1 MIKKAR
7 STDGVRVTF
16 ALETDTAVSVVG
28 DFNGW
33 DPAAHQLRPRS
44 NGKRSVSVLIDPGTE
59 VSFRYLA
66 EGGQFF
72 DDAEADR
79 LDDNGYGGSHSVLVL
94 PLAAPA
100 PRCGTAASS
109 RRGVDEEA
117 SVASPV
123 AVPGGHEGQ
132 RVAQIEA
139 QTETEAQ
146 TLTVAAPVEVGL
158 RRPADL

>member
-33 DPAAHQLRPRS
+33 DPAVHQLRPRS

-72 DDAEADR
+72 DDVEADR

-94 PLAAPA
+94 PPAAATAPTKAPA
-100 PRCGTAASS
+100 PAPARTAASTKKQVS
-109 RRGVDEEA
+109 RRPSLTPAASEA
-117 SVASPV
+117 SASHKSKPK
-123 AVPGGHEGQ
+123 PKPK
-132 RVAQIEA
+132 R
-139 QTETEAQ
+139 
-146 TLTVAAPVEVGL
+146 
-158 RRPADL
+158 

>member
-1 MIKKAR
+1 MIKKAH

-33 DPAAHQLRPRS
+33 DPAVHQLRPRS

-72 DDAEADR
+72 DDVEADR
-79 LDDNGYGGSHSVLVL
+79 LDDNGYGGSHGVLVL
-94 PLAAPA
+94 PPATATASIAAPA
-100 PRCGTAASS
+100 SIPAPVPARAAASTKKQVS
-109 RRGVDEEA
+109 RRPSLTPPAAEA
-117 SVASPV
+117 SASHKSKPK
-123 AVPGGHEGQ
+123 PKPK
-132 RVAQIEA
+132 R
-139 QTETEAQ
+139 
-146 TLTVAAPVEVGL
+146 
-158 RRPADL
+158 

>member
-7 STDGVRVTF
+7 IADGVRVTF
-16 ALETDTAVSVVG
+16 MLETDAAVSVVG

-33 DPAAHQLRPRS
+33 DPAVHQLRPRS
-44 NGKRSVSVLIDPGTE
+44 NGKRSVSVLVDPGSE

-94 PLAAPA
+94 PPAAVPA
-100 PRCGTAASS
+100 P
-109 RRGVDEEA
+109 
-117 SVASPV
+117 
-123 AVPGGHEGQ
+123 
-132 RVAQIEA
+132 
-139 QTETEAQ
+139 
-146 TLTVAAPVEVGL
+146 TVAALAPTRAAASTKKQVS
-158 RRPADL
+158 RRASSTPATNEASASPTSKPKPKPKPKR

>member
-16 ALETDTAVSVVG
+16 ALETDAAVSVVG

-33 DPAAHQLRPRS
+33 DPAVHQLRPRS
-44 NGKRSVSVLIDPGTE
+44 NGKRSVSVLIDPGSE

-72 DDAEADR
+72 DDDDADR

-94 PLAAPA
+94 PPANAPSVTRAAPA
-100 PRCGTAASS
+100 PARAAASTKKRVS
-109 RRGVDEEA
+109 RRPSASPPPAATEA
-117 SVASPV
+117 STSPKSK
-123 AVPGGHEGQ
+123 PKPKPKPK
-132 RVAQIEA
+132 R
-139 QTETEAQ
+139 
-146 TLTVAAPVEVGL
+146 
-158 RRPADL
+158 